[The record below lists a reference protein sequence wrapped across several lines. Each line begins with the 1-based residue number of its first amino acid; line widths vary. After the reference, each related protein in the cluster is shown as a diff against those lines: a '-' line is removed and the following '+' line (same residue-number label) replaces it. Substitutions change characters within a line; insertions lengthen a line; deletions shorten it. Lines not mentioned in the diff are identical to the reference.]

1 MSRSSKERFEIE
13 LISRGYLQSKRIV
26 KEHQSNI
33 KRVNTEKYRLCRT
46 IVEHVENVAYSLDE
60 TERFIIE
67 KEVIEG
73 RRGKWY
79 MGYLTR
85 PSYYRYRKE
94 AYKDFLNFL

>member
-1 MSRSSKERFEIE
+1 MSKSSKERFEIE
-13 LISRGYLQSKRIV
+13 LISRGYLQSKRIL
-26 KEHQSNI
+26 KEHQTNI
-33 KRVNTEKYRLCRT
+33 RRVDPHRYEVCRT
-46 IVEHVENVAYSLDE
+46 IVEHVENVVDSLDE

-79 MGYLTR
+79 IGYLTR

-94 AYKDFLNFL
+94 AYKDFLNCL